1 MMRVFSKSAS
11 QLVAVVALLTTNFLA
26 FACTPPTTAQLHG
39 GEHIDDLSIEGFP
52 AISGIGD
59 EVAILTTTH
68 PLNSNYY
75 VDIRSTASNNSLR
88 KFVLVPS
95 ESVGTAASVEA
106 AIAEA
111 NAYLRDKSFVP
122 MESFFSVPLSS
133 QLPRPLP
140 RAFEHAHKGLLV
152 SVNLESYE
160 LTIYSEESTKP
171 LFRLKPKIQSI
182 GGPSEACGNGMVGGA
197 PSAGWINGSASVAVI
212 QVGYSYTADG
222 CEAPDLWH
230 VVHLDPAK

>member
-1 MMRVFSKSAS
+1 MMRVFSRSVG
-11 QLVAVVALLTTNFLA
+11 QFVAVVALLAMNFLA
-26 FACTPPTTAQLHG
+26 LACTPPTTAQLHG
-39 GEHIDDLSIEGFP
+39 GEHIDDVSIEGFP
-52 AISGIGD
+52 AISEIGD
-59 EVAILTTTH
+59 QVAILTTTH

-75 VDIRSTASNNSLR
+75 LDIRSTASNNTLR

-95 ESVGTAASVEA
+95 ESVGTPASVEA

-122 MESFFSVPLSS
+122 MEAFFSVPLSS

-140 RAFEHAHKGLLV
+140 RAFEHTYEGLLV

-160 LTIYSEESTKP
+160 LTISSEESTKP
-171 LFRLKPKIQSI
+171 LYRLKPKIQSL
-182 GGPSEACGNGMVGGA
+182 GGPSKACGNGMVGGA
-197 PSAGWINGSASVAVI
+197 PSAGWIDGSASVAAI

-230 VVHLDPAK
+230 VVRLGAAK